1 MRFLMVDAVSEL
13 EPGVRIVASKTLPG
27 DEELFQD
34 HFPGFPVVPGVLIT
48 EMMAQ
53 AGGKCLFAG
62 DPDRGIPV
70 LARVRE
76 AVFRTWIA
84 PDQEVVLE
92 CEVSK
97 DSKLLASVKAKAL
110 VAGKVVA
117 NADLSYAFVKP
128 GDQGFPDT
136 IPEILSLEP

>member
-1 MRFLMVDAVSEL
+1 MRFLMVDSIAEL

-27 DEELFQD
+27 TEELFTD

-53 AGGKCLFAG
+53 AGGKCLFSG
-62 DPDRGIPV
+62 DPDRGMPV
-70 LARVRE
+70 LARVRD
-76 AVFRTWIA
+76 AVFRAWVP

-97 DSKLLASVKAKAL
+97 DSPLLASVKARAM
-110 VAGKVVA
+110 VEGKPVA
-117 NADLSYAFVKP
+117 NAEISFTFIKP
-128 GDQGFPDT
+128 GDPGFPESL
-136 IPEILSLEP
+136 PENLTLES